1 MTEQVQLIVKQ
12 LTHLQRMREYLTY
25 STDRCKDIFSVTNW
39 HALTFEQ
46 HEKLAAFRVRFSE
59 FQEHLGKTMKAVAIE
74 EEVDVERFGVVLAF
88 MEKIRILDSA
98 ERWKMIRE
106 IRNALSHE
114 YEENTER
121 LTQILTEMFKAVP
134 ELLMIHTKLETF
146 CCEVYKLEPSSSC
159 KA

>member
-1 MTEQVQLIVKQ
+1 
-12 LTHLQRMREYLTY
+12 
-25 STDRCKDIFSVTNW
+25 
-39 HALTFEQ
+39 
-46 HEKLAAFRVRFSE
+46 
-59 FQEHLGKTMKAVAIE
+59 MKAVAIE

-106 IRNALSHE
+106 IRNALGHE

-121 LTQILTEMFKAVP
+121 LTQILSQMFNAVP

-146 CCEVYKLEPSSSC
+146 CCEVYKLEPSSPS
-159 KA
+159 KL